1 MNAPAERPCQR
12 CGELTRERLGDRPFC
27 RACYEVRSSCC
38 PEFGPDDLTD
48 LPNVTVSTDESPQ
61 RHSARVPEG

>member
-1 MNAPAERPCQR
+1 MTNSPEGKTNPGNESDDGGGRLLPCIR
-12 CGELTRERLGDRPFC
+12 CGELTADRLGDKPIC

-48 LPNVTVSTDESPQ
+48 
-61 RHSARVPEG
+61 PE